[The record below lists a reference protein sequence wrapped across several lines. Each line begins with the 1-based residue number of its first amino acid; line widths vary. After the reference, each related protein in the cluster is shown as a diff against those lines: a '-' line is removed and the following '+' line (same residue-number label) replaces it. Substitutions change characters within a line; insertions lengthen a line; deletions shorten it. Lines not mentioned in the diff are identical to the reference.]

1 MAFRMN
7 MWFLDSGN
15 DDGCLGLPGYGAVY
29 SDQVLYSKKIVL
41 ITTA

>member
-1 MAFRMN
+1 MN

-29 SDQVLYSKKIVL
+29 SDQVLLHKNYCLKH
-41 ITTA
+41 